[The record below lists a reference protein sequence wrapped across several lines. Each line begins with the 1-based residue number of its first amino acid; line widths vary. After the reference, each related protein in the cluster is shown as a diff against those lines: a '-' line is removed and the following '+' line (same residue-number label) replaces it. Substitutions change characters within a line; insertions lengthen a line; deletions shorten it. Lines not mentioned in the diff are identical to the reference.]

1 MQPTNLNLKA
11 IARDATLRGDTKTLF
26 HALDLLERRDANRH
40 LHGLLHRTRGTP
52 PARGAPTAAL
62 ITRWRV
68 APPAGSRRG
77 ILRTGEGRL
86 AGQKAQ
92 RRWRWW
98 WPTPSEQD
106 QQAHLSNDVLAHWF
120 LWSAFRRGAHKQKPR
135 HRGAGLGG
143 SIFVSCHTGLARSLR
158 NTASPPPQRPAAP
171 LVARC
176 AEGPHEKAPPKR
188 G

>member
-1 MQPTNLNLKA
+1 MVLYCTPELGDRGSAHLQVDTPLA
-11 IARDATLRGDTKTLF
+11 IRSSREVVRFASKCLQLSTLRSYDCT
-26 HALDLLERRDANRH
+26 
-40 LHGLLHRTRGTP
+40 
-52 PARGAPTAAL
+52 
-62 ITRWRV
+62 
-68 APPAGSRRG
+68 APPSNDEGAGVTASAGSRRG

-143 SIFVSCHTGLARSLR
+143 SILCLAIPGSRGPSEAQQAHHPNAQPLR
-158 NTASPPPQRPAAP
+158 WLMVAAETTAGHRKSP
-171 LVARC
+171 ARR
-176 AEGPHEKAPPKR
+176 R